1 MWGRPAKTQSQMH
14 SQDEWW
20 NSLIKI
26 AKRRFWSVWT
36 CAVKHLIWCVHSLLR
51 LRAARPPLI
60 ICQVSKKKG
69 GFELHRM
76 AEHLGPSS
84 SVWNPRADKQI
95 KCGTAG
101 EDRRESFKQ
110 ISAHVEARGAL
121 QRFHVPDPQKGT
133 HRLLLERFFFFHPA
147 HVRVCVF
154 SVDFGF

>member
-1 MWGRPAKTQSQMH
+1 MTVYVTVPLFYLKNVLKSCKNSFQSQIL

-20 NSLIKI
+20 NNLIKT
-26 AKRRFWSVWT
+26 AKRRFLSVWT

-51 LRAARPPLI
+51 LKAARPPLI
-60 ICQVSKKKG
+60 ICQVSKKG

-110 ISAHVEARGAL
+110 ISAHVEARGS
-121 QRFHVPDPQKGT
+121 Q
-133 HRLLLERFFFFHPA
+133 
-147 HVRVCVF
+147 VF
-154 SVDFGF
+154 SCPGPPNQHTNFC